1 MAVPTRAS
9 GVTPG
14 ELSAV
19 WRFVR
24 MGVAYSA
31 EELADAVLPLV
42 ATGLFLRDEEPQ
54 PALIRN
60 LLSHLVGRF
69 AIFFAY
75 ALRCFFRRM
84 IP

>member
-1 MAVPTRAS
+1 
-9 GVTPG
+9 
-14 ELSAV
+14 
-19 WRFVR
+19 

-60 LLSHLVGRF
+60 L
-69 AIFFAY
+69 
-75 ALRCFFRRM
+75 
-84 IP
+84 